1 MMAAPPVKLGEIV
14 DGMGLLSDEVTS
26 YLDIR
31 TNKIGMISDDELYAA
46 EENTPLENFPD
57 WQREI
62 IQFARE
68 IVTNGE
74 FFIPLPSKFD
84 IHEYEVMEK
93 FCLSIEDPD
102 LSESLSGLIVGRGAF
117 RRFKDEIHRLG
128 MVDQW
133 YEYRE
138 EAFKEIA
145 RKWCEEKGI
154 NFVED

>member
-1 MMAAPPVKLGEIV
+1 MASQPIKLKEIV
-14 DGMGLLSDEVTS
+14 NGMDLMSDEMTA

-31 TNKIGMISDDELYAA
+31 TNKIAMISDDEFYAA
-46 EENTPLENFPD
+46 EENSPLESFPD

-68 IVTNGE
+68 MITNE
-74 FFIPLPSKFD
+74 KFFVPLPSMFE
-84 IHEYEVMEK
+84 IHEYTIMEK
-93 FCLSIEDPD
+93 FCLSIEDND
-102 LSESLSGLIVGRGAF
+102 LSKSLSGLIVGRGAF

-128 MVDQW
+128 MADQW

-138 EAFKEIA
+138 EAFREIA

>member
-1 MMAAPPVKLGEIV
+1 MKANKPVRIQDIV
-14 DGMGLLSDEVTS
+14 GGMDLMSDEVTS

-62 IQFARE
+62 IQLASE
-68 IVTNGE
+68 IINNEE
-74 FFIPLPSKFD
+74 FFIPLPSKYD

-117 RRFKDEIHRLG
+117 RRFKDGIYKLDIA
-128 MVDQW
+128 DQW

-138 EAFKEIA
+138 EAFREIA